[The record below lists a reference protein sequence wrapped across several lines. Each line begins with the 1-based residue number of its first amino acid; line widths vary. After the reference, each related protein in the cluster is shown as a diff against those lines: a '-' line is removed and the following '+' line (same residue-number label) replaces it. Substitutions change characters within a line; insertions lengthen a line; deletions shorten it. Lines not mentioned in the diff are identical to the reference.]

1 MKFNLVILTG
11 LLLSA
16 FFFISSCSS
25 ADLII
30 NAEETNG
37 EDCSVN
43 DLDDLENTISNLDQ
57 EQSTEHERLDENE
70 MTFRVVIYAGAG
82 SWDENVITLQY
93 FFEEYGYSWSI
104 IDENASPVENFNEE
118 FELIWFPGGFASEYR
133 YDSLDHEL
141 IRSFVKNGGVFVGS
155 CAGAYYA
162 SERLLWL
169 YTDDG
174 EPVEIEYPL
183 KLFEGIAVGPLVGFI
198 NWGDKAS
205 VYLVEDHPANLNF
218 NSAIEIYYM
227 DGPYFEPDRED
238 AVEILARYTA
248 NNKPAVIA
256 GRYGDGKYLL
266 LGPHPEF
273 GDYYHD
279 YLYLDKNNT
288 GTVQWLWLQSV
299 LQWLIDW

>member
-1 MKFNLVILTG
+1 MN
-11 LLLSA
+11 S
-16 FFFISSCSS
+16 
-25 ADLII
+25 
-30 NAEETNG
+30 EEMNG
-37 EDCSVN
+37 EDSSVN
-43 DLDDLENTISNLDQ
+43 DLDDLDSTVSVPNQ
-57 EQSTEHERLDENE
+57 EQITIEPDNSDKEPL
-70 MTFRVVIYAGAG
+70 RVVIYAGAG

-93 FFEEYGYSWSI
+93 FFEEYGYSWST
-104 IDENASPVENFNEE
+104 IDENISPGKNFNEE

-183 KLFEGIAVGPLVGFI
+183 KLFKGVAVGPLVGFI

-205 VYLVEDHPANLNF
+205 LNLAEDHPANINF

-227 DGPYFEPDRED
+227 DGPYFEPERED
-238 AVEILARYTA
+238 TVEILARYKA
-248 NNKPAVIA
+248 NNKPAAIA

-273 GDYYHD
+273 GDYYQD
-279 YLYLDKNNT
+279 ILDLDKNNAE
-288 GTVQWLWLQSV
+288 TVQWLWLQSV
-299 LQWLIDW
+299 LEWLIDW